1 MAEKMEV
8 CSNCNERIKP
18 EHKFCANC
26 GQEQR
31 NLHIGFWDLIKDYV
45 SDNFNF
51 DARLVTTLKYLLFKP
66 GFLAQEF
73 SAGRRASYVPPIRLY
88 LFISFVGFLVM
99 GLNAEDWGNWSVK
112 KPSDHGATAA
122 ADSILPN
129 QTDSGF
135 VSIKGSNPDL
145 GADIDLIIPELDLEE
160 SSVAFR
166 LVSQFSRL
174 LKDPDKNGSQFRD
187 EFYKNL
193 SLAMFFLMP
202 VFALLLWLIWGKP
215 RPFYI
220 DTVIFSLHIHA
231 FVFLLL
237 IVSSFVS
244 LFIESNWPSLLVM
257 MLTLSYLLFGLKR
270 LKQVSILRAMGK
282 TAGLS
287 LAYLLVV
294 SLTMFII
301 AVISIWLF

>member
-1 MAEKMEV
+1 MAQKKKV
-8 CSNCNERIKP
+8 CSNCNEQLTSG
-18 EHKFCANC
+18 HKFCANC
-26 GQEQR
+26 GQEHR
-31 NLHIGFWDLIKDYV
+31 NLHIGFWDLMKEYV

-51 DARLVTTLKYLLFKP
+51 DARLITTLKYLLFRP

-88 LFISFVGFLVM
+88 LFISFIGFLVM
-99 GLNAEDWGNWSVK
+99 GLNTEDWKNWSMT
-112 KPSDHGATAA
+112 KPTEQSSAVP

-135 VSIKGSNPDL
+135 VTIKGSNPDL

-174 LKDPDKNGSQFRD
+174 LEDPDKNGSQFRD

-202 VFALLLWLIWGKP
+202 VFALLLLLIWGKP

-220 DTVIFSLHIHA
+220 DTVIFSLHIHS

-237 IVSSFVS
+237 IVSSFAS
-244 LFIESNWPSLLVM
+244 FFIDSYWPNMFVLV
-257 MLTLSYLLFGLKR
+257 LTIIYLIFGLKR
-270 LKQVSILRAMGK
+270 LKQISFLGAVGK

-287 LAYLLVV
+287 LAYLLIVI
-294 SLTMFII
+294 LTMFAIM
-301 AVISIWLF
+301 VVSIWLF

>member
-1 MAEKMEV
+1 MAEKKEV

-51 DARLVTTLKYLLFKP
+51 DARLITTLKYLLFKP
-66 GFLAQEF
+66 GFLAEEF

-99 GLNAEDWGNWSVK
+99 GMNTEDWENWSMTQ
-112 KPSDHGATAA
+112 PNERGAATAI
-122 ADSILPN
+122 DSILP
-129 QTDSGF
+129 TRSDSGF
-135 VSIKGSNPDL
+135 ITIKGSNPDL

-174 LKDPDKNGSQFRD
+174 LEDPDKNGSQFRD

-202 VFALLLWLIWGKP
+202 VFALLLWLMWGKP

-220 DTVIFSLHIHA
+220 DTVIFSLHIHS

-244 LFIESNWPSLLVM
+244 LFMDSNWPSLLVL

-270 LKQVSILRAMGK
+270 LKQISILRALGK

-294 SLTMFII
+294 ALTMFII

>member
-1 MAEKMEV
+1 MTQKKQV
-8 CSNCNERIKP
+8 CSNCNERLRP
-18 EHKFCANC
+18 EDKFCANC

-31 NLHIGFWDLIKDYV
+31 NLHIGFWDLMKEYV

-51 DARLVTTLKYLLFKP
+51 DTRLITTLKYLLFKP

-73 SAGRRASYVPPIRLY
+73 SVGRRASYVPPIRLY
-88 LFISFVGFLVM
+88 LFISFIGFLVM
-99 GLNAEDWGNWSVK
+99 GLNTEDWGNWSMSQ
-112 KPSDHGATAA
+112 PSERSSAA
-122 ADSILPN
+122 ATDSIVTAH
-129 QTDSGF
+129 TDSGF
-135 VSIKGSNPDL
+135 VTIKGSNPDL
-145 GADIDLIIPELDLEE
+145 GADIDLIIPELNLEE

-174 LKDPDKNGSQFRD
+174 LEDPDKNGSQFRD

-193 SLAMFFLMP
+193 SLSMFFLMP
-202 VFALLLWLIWGKP
+202 VFALLLWLMWGKP

-237 IVSSFVS
+237 IVSSLASF
-244 LFIESNWPSLLVM
+244 FIDSYWPNMLVLV
-257 MLTLSYLLFGLKR
+257 LTITYLIFGLKQ
-270 LKQVSILRAMGK
+270 LKQVSLLRAVGK

-287 LAYLLVV
+287 LAYLLIFV
-294 SLTMFII
+294 LTMFAIM
-301 AVISIWLF
+301 VVSIWLF